1 MIMAQS
7 TSSDFTL
14 EPVQNAFDHPSWVR
28 RAMLIEQ
35 AAARYA
41 AGTFT
46 SAQRRAAEDLFRTAL
61 FDDEPLVR
69 SVLADTLKRLDR
81 VPRDIVVMLAR
92 DEAQVARP
100 ILQNSPL
107 LTDEE
112 LVSFVNLGA
121 RSQRLAVA
129 ERHNLSLRVAEAL
142 FRTHDPIVVRRL
154 LANDGAALAEGM
166 LHAILDTLGGAA
178 GIVEAMARRRIL
190 PLSIVERL
198 AHYSAVETPR
208 ALPERSARLA

>member
-1 MIMAQS
+1 MAQS
-7 TSSDFTL
+7 TSSDLTL
-14 EPVQNAFDHPSWVR
+14 EPVQGAFDHPSWVR

-35 AAARYA
+35 AAERYA
-41 AGTFT
+41 AGGFT
-46 SAQRRAAEDLFRTAL
+46 PAQRRAAEDLFRIAL
-61 FDDEPLVR
+61 FDEEPLVR
-69 SVLADTLKRLDR
+69 SVLADTLKRLNR

-107 LTDEE
+107 LTDDE
-112 LVSFVNLGA
+112 LVSIVNPGA

-129 ERHNLSLRVAEAL
+129 ERESLSLRVAEAL
-142 FRTHDPIVVRRL
+142 FRTQDPIVVRRL
-154 LANDGAALAEGM
+154 LANDGAVLAEGM
-166 LHAILDTLGGAA
+166 LHAILETLGAAA

-198 AHYSAVETPR
+198 AHYGAAEASRP
-208 ALPERSARLA
+208 LPERSARLA